1 MADNPRRRGRSRP
14 ESPRVFG
21 GRWQVVKELGSG
33 GPGTAFLVR
42 DVNGENADAQY
53 VLKQLR
59 IRRPGERHE
68 WQQKRLDR
76 FEREIAALR
85 RLDLSPNIPSVVDS
99 YVGSKGASFVTPY
112 AGKNLEK
119 MRNLVEPQAIL
130 QQFRG
135 LLEAAKFANDREV
148 VHRDIKPNDAT
159 VNGDGTTCLVDFGI
173 CMYDDEVGLT
183 DTWEGFGTRYFA
195 APECDAGNPEPIGP
209 PADIYS
215 LGKVLH
221 WMATGRGTMGREDFD
236 EVAFVFTDRIAR
248 QYFSVTIRHTVRED
262 WRVGAHQSFSTTST
276 GFWQN

>member
-1 MADNPRRRGRSRP
+1 MAAEAPRPLRARDRRTASTRFVAEYS
-14 ESPRVFG
+14 VG
-21 GRWQVVKELGSG
+21 GG
-33 GPGTAFLVR
+33 LVR
-42 DVNGENADAQY
+42 WFKG
-53 VLKQLR
+53 
-59 IRRPGERHE
+59 
-68 WQQKRLDR
+68 
-76 FEREIAALR
+76 
-85 RLDLSPNIPSVVDS
+85 
-99 YVGSKGASFVTPY
+99 GSKGAYFVTPY

-135 LLEAAKFANDREV
+135 LVEAAKFANDREV
-148 VHRDIKPNDAT
+148 VHRDINPNNAT

-221 WMATGRGTMGREDFD
+221 WMATGQERWAERTLTKWRSCS
-236 EVAFVFTDRIAR
+236 RIGVH
-248 QYFSVTIRHTVRED
+248 S
-262 WRVGAHQSFSTTST
+262 ST
-276 GFWQN
+276 FQ

>member
-33 GPGTAFLVR
+33 GQGTAFLVR

-99 YVGSKGASFVTPY
+99 LSFAVCPV
-112 AGKNLEK
+112 L
-119 MRNLVEPQAIL
+119 LVLCERYL
-130 QQFRG
+130 WR
-135 LLEAAKFANDREV
+135 DR
-148 VHRDIKPNDAT
+148 R
-159 VNGDGTTCLVDFGI
+159 
-173 CMYDDEVGLT
+173 
-183 DTWEGFGTRYFA
+183 
-195 APECDAGNPEPIGP
+195 
-209 PADIYS
+209 
-215 LGKVLH
+215 
-221 WMATGRGTMGREDFD
+221 
-236 EVAFVFTDRIAR
+236 VAV
-248 QYFSVTIRHTVRED
+248 IRR
-262 WRVGAHQSFSTTST
+262 
-276 GFWQN
+276 

>member
-33 GPGTAFLVR
+33 GQGTAFLVR

-99 YVGSKGASFVTPY
+99 YVGSKGAYFVTPY

-135 LLEAAKFANDREV
+135 LVEAAKFANDREV
-148 VHRDIKPNDAT
+148 VHRDIKPNNAT
-159 VNGDGTTCLVDFGI
+159 VNGDGTPCLVDFGI

-183 DTWEGFGTRYFA
+183 DTWGGFGTRYFA
-195 APECDAGNPEPIGP
+195 APECEEIRNPLVHLPTFTVSARFFIGWRR
-209 PADIYS
+209 AEERWAERTLTKWRSCSRI
-215 LGKVLH
+215 GLH
-221 WMATGRGTMGREDFD
+221 A
-236 EVAFVFTDRIAR
+236 
-248 QYFSVTIRHTVRED
+248 
-262 WRVGAHQSFSTTST
+262 ST
-276 GFWQN
+276 FQ

>member
-21 GRWQVVKELGSG
+21 GRWQVVKELPSG
-33 GPGTAFLVR
+33 GQGTAFLVR

-99 YVGSKGASFVTPY
+99 YVGSKGAYFVTPY

-119 MRNLVEPQAIL
+119 MRNLVEPASNI
-130 QQFRG
+130 
-135 LLEAAKFANDREV
+135 
-148 VHRDIKPNDAT
+148 AT
-159 VNGDGTTCLVDFGI
+159 VPGACRGC
-173 CMYDDEVGLT
+173 EVRQRQRSCAP
-183 DTWEGFGTRYFA
+183 RYKA
-195 APECDAGNPEPIGP
+195 EQCDRKRRRHNVFSRFR
-209 PADIYS
+209 Y
-215 LGKVLH
+215 LH
-221 WMATGRGTMGREDFD
+221 
-236 EVAFVFTDRIAR
+236 V
-248 QYFSVTIRHTVRED
+248 
-262 WRVGAHQSFSTTST
+262 
-276 GFWQN
+276 

>member
-1 MADNPRRRGRSRP
+1 MSIGCAVVTGVPRPGLAAQCVWGALPGYLMWCNTGTVSVDILGFMADNPRRRGRSRP

-99 YVGSKGASFVTPY
+99 YVGSKVVQRARTSSRRTPARISRRCATSSSRKQY
-112 AGKNLEK
+112 CNSSGGLSRLRSSPTTEK
-119 MRNLVEPQAIL
+119 LCT
-130 QQFRG
+130 
-135 LLEAAKFANDREV
+135 
-148 VHRDIKPNDAT
+148 AT
-159 VNGDGTTCLVDFGI
+159 
-173 CMYDDEVGLT
+173 
-183 DTWEGFGTRYFA
+183 
-195 APECDAGNPEPIGP
+195 
-209 PADIYS
+209 
-215 LGKVLH
+215 
-221 WMATGRGTMGREDFD
+221 
-236 EVAFVFTDRIAR
+236 
-248 QYFSVTIRHTVRED
+248 
-262 WRVGAHQSFSTTST
+262 
-276 GFWQN
+276 